1 MLHARAGLALTGPRK
16 PTMATNLRTVA
27 AIAAFAL
34 SAATTLPVRAAPETP
49 APTPDDASMTCEQ
62 IAAELAPYAQKLMP
76 MASATAETAGE
87 VIERGKQRTAE
98 ATPGAIAL
106 LIAATA
112 SHADPT
118 GLASR
123 AVGQAQAAQ
132 QQEVWQR
139 SMVEDKPLHDKFNAQ
154 AGQLVAQG
162 QEMQSIA
169 RLQHLMQLVQ
179 ERHCDE
185 QAPH

>member
-1 MLHARAGLALTGPRK
+1 MLRGRASLALTGARK
-16 PTMATNLRTVA
+16 PAMATIHRTVA

-34 SAATTLPVRAAPETP
+34 SAATAVPVRAGPETP
-49 APTPDDASMTCEQ
+49 GPPSDDASMTCEQ
-62 IAAELAPYAQKLMP
+62 IAAELAPYAQQLMP
-76 MASATAETAGE
+76 IASATAATAGE
-87 VIERGKQRTAE
+87 VVERGNQRVAE
-98 ATPGAIAL
+98 AMPGAMAL

-123 AVGQAQAAQ
+123 AAGQAQAAQ
-132 QQEVWQR
+132 QQQFWQR
-139 SMVEDKPLHDKFNAQ
+139 SIVEDKPLRDKFNAQ

-169 RLQHLMQLVQ
+169 RLQRLMQLVQ
-179 ERHCDE
+179 EKHCGS
-185 QAPH
+185 